1 MSVELDRPG
10 MGLAAFTLS
19 VSALLALKRNGT
31 LADYELSDIVEQALA
46 KLKALDPGEGVR
58 SQAALEA
65 ARYFLEQLHAHLAH
79 DPIREQVGA
88 TRSPRGQISDAER
101 N

>member
-1 MSVELDRPG
+1 MSIELDRPG

-19 VSALLALKRNGT
+19 VSTLLALKRNGT
-31 LADYELSDIVEQALA
+31 LADYELADIAEQALA
-46 KLKALDPGEGVR
+46 KLKALGRGEGVR

-65 ARYFLEQLHAHLAH
+65 ARYFLEQLHALLAR
-79 DPIREQVGA
+79 DPSREQAGA
-88 TRSPRGQISDAER
+88 ARETEA